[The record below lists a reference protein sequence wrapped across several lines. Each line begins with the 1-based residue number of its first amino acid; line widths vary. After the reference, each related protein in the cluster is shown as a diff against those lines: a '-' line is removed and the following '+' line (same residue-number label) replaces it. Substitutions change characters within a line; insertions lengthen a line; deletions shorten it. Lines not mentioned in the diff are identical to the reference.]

1 VSRTYVKGFESIKV
15 DDPDAEIPEGYIL
28 QNTIDPFEYTLSK
41 IEGKW
46 KMKIVYTL
54 ANSELMRYG
63 ELKRALTPITHKMLS
78 GQLKDLERDGLVIRT
93 EYQQIPPRVE
103 YSLSPK
109 GDDMIAIFK
118 EMWIWGHKYR
128 DE

>member
-1 VSRTYVKGFESIKV
+1 MSKTYVKGFESIKV
-15 DDPDAEIPEGYIL
+15 DDSGSDVPEGYIL
-28 QNTIDPFEYTLSK
+28 PSTVDPFEYTLSI

-54 ANSELMRYG
+54 ANTELMRYS
-63 ELKRALTPITHKMLS
+63 ELKRTLAPITHKMLS
-78 GQLKDLERDGLVIRT
+78 VQLKELERDGLVIRT

-109 GDDMIAIFK
+109 GDDMISIFK
-118 EMWIWGHKYR
+118 EMWIWGHKYK
-128 DE
+128 E

>member
-1 VSRTYVKGFESIKV
+1 MSRTYVKGFESIKV